1 MQSLHDYTVVIRPD
15 DNGTFVAQVPA
26 IDGCHAWGRTPDEA
40 RTEPKHVFDMIAKE
54 YVEAGR
60 ELPPDVVVSFVGAS

>member
-1 MQSLHDYTVVIRPD
+1 MKSLHDYTVVIRPD

-40 RTEPKHVFDMIAKE
+40 RTELKHVFDMMVE
-54 YVEAGR
+54 EFVEAGR
-60 ELPPDVVVSFVGAS
+60 ELPPDVVMSFARAS